1 MPSVAAIDVST
12 RPMPEEIARLY
23 SALPEYSHIFK
34 HIFKRPE
41 VIETGIP
48 IPRMVDEMDRF
59 NVEAMLVSGYDAR
72 RSSGLYIS
80 NDWVARLAADLP
92 GRIIGGIGIDP
103 LNDVM
108 WNLREIDRCV
118 KEHGFRFVRL
128 LPYAADLVPTDKR
141 YYPLYAKCVEHDLAI
156 WTQVGHTAGL
166 MPSEPGRPIYL
177 DRVAIDFPELRVI
190 GGHIGWPWE
199 EEMIAMALKHPNIY
213 VSTCAHAPDHW
224 PGSTLRFLK
233 TRGKRKVIF
242 GTNWPYIPYAR
253 YFEKFDELGLDA
265 DTERLFLRDNLRRVL
280 RLDV

>member
-1 MPSVAAIDVST
+1 MPAVAALDVST
-12 RPMPEEIARLY
+12 RPMPEEIAKLY
-23 SALPEYSHIFK
+23 SALPEYRHIFEN
-34 HIFKRPE
+34 IFKRPE
-41 VIETGIP
+41 VIDRGIAVSD
-48 IPRMVDEMDRF
+48 MVAEMDAY

-72 RSSGLYIS
+72 RSSGLFIS
-80 NDWVARLAADLP
+80 NDWVAELAKDNP

-103 LNDVM
+103 LNDIM
-108 WNLREIDRCV
+108 SNLREIDRCV
-118 KEHGFRFVRL
+118 KEYDFRLVRL
-128 LPYAADLVPTDKR
+128 FPYAADLSPFDKR
-141 YYPLYAKCVEHDLAI
+141 FYPIFAKCVEHGLAV

-166 MPSEPGRPIYL
+166 MPSEPGRPIHL

-224 PGSTLRFLK
+224 PKSTLHFLK

-242 GTNWPYIPYAR
+242 GTNWPYIPYKR

-265 DTERLFLRDNLRRVL
+265 ETERLFLRDNLRRVL
-280 RLDV
+280 RLDS